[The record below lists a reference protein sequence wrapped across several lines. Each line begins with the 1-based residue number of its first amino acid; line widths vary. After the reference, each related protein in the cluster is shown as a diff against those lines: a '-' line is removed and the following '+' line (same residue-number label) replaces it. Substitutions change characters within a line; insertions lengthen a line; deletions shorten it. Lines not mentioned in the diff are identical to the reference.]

1 MTLQE
6 FLIAIISIFF
16 IFDSITIHLINIS
29 FIFLLLIYIISVI
42 EISFGIILYKKLRG
56 LINEGKENIR

>member
-16 IFDSITIHLINIS
+16 IFDSVTIHLINIS

-42 EISFGIILYKKLRG
+42 EISFGSILYKKLRG
-56 LINEGKENIR
+56 LINERKENIR

>member
-16 IFDSITIHLINIS
+16 IFDSITIHLINIL

-42 EISFGIILYKKLRG
+42 EISFGSILYKKLRG

>member
-1 MTLQE
+1 MTLTE
-6 FLIAIISIFF
+6 FLIALISIFF
-16 IFDSITIHLINIS
+16 IFDSATIYIIKIP

-42 EISFGIILYKKLRG
+42 EISFGSILYKKLRG